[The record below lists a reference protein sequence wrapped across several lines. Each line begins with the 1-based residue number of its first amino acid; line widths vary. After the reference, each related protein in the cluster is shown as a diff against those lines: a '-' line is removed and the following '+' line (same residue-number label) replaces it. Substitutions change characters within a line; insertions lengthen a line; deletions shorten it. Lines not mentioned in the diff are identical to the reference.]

1 MRQFL
6 EQHASSIMG
15 VINGFDRL
23 RFRGT
28 LLRLANVQGLRT
40 FMSYFGILL
49 KDAGAWMEARTEELK
64 AASIAVATSAGRPV
78 EYIAD
83 TSVRKEAIAE
93 EIAQRDGITNGLVC
107 ILKAVEPCQS
117 FDIRRNREIKKL
129 ELVSRRRKCLHY
141 YHYYQHPEFG
151 LMHMRLQTWLPFT
164 VWCCINGRDWLAKQL
179 DANGIGYLKRENCL
193 VAVSDV
199 QRAQALADQ
208 QLAVRW
214 AEMLN
219 PILQQVH
226 PLHGSRWLLGDR
238 DYRMEYYW
246 SCQESEWASDIM
258 FKSPASLGELY
269 PGLIR
274 HGMQNLN
281 SFQIMRFLGRKVPA
295 IGGRFGTFAGEIVS
309 DHKERPE
316 GIRIKHSVN
325 GNSIKMYDKQGSV
338 LRIETTMAQS
348 RDFKVFRGT
357 EAKPDDKQWRKLR
370 KGVVDM
376 RRRAE
381 VCQAANE
388 RYADALASAQCGKP
402 LKELA
407 EPICRPVRYGKRPVR
422 GLNPWEREDARLLE
436 TVNRGE
442 FTINGFRNR
451 DLRNHLYDHP
461 TKDIKEQR
469 RRSAAITRKLRQLR
483 AHGLIKKVPKT
494 HRYVLTERGREIIT
508 SLLAARS
515 ATAEMLMKAA

>member
-1 MRQFL
+1 MRKFL
-6 EQHASSIMG
+6 EQHASSITG
-15 VINGFDRL
+15 AINGFDRL

-64 AASIAVATSAGRPV
+64 EASIAVATSAGRPV
-78 EYIAD
+78 EYMAD
-83 TSVRKEAIAE
+83 PSVRKEDIAAEIAE
-93 EIAQRDGITNGLVC
+93 RDGITNGLVC
-107 ILKAVEPCQS
+107 VLKAVEPCQS
-117 FDIRRNREIKKL
+117 FDIHRNRAIKKL
-129 ELVSRRRKCLHY
+129 ELVSRHRKCLHY

-164 VWCCINGRDWLAKQL
+164 VWCCINGRQWLARQL
-179 DANGIGYLKRENCL
+179 DANRIGYLKRENCL

-199 QRAQALADQ
+199 QRAQELADQ
-208 QLAVRW
+208 QLDTCW
-214 AEMLN
+214 ADMLN

-226 PLHGSRWLLGDR
+226 PLHGSRWLSGSR
-238 DYRMEYYW
+238 DYRMDYYW

-258 FKSPASLGELY
+258 FKNPALLGELY
-269 PGLIR
+269 PVLIR

-295 IGGRFGTFAGEIVS
+295 VAGRFGRFAGEIVS
-309 DHKERPE
+309 DLKERPE

-338 LRIETTMAQS
+338 LRIETTITQS

-357 EAKPDDKQWRKLR
+357 EAKPEDKRWRKLR
-370 KGVVDM
+370 KGVADL

-381 VCQAANE
+381 VSQAANE
-388 RYADALASAQCGKP
+388 RYADALASAKCGKP

-422 GLNPWEREDARLLE
+422 GLNPWETEDARLLE

-451 DLRNHLYDHP
+451 DLRNHLYDRP
-461 TKDIKEQR
+461 TEDIREQR
-469 RRSAAITRKLRQLR
+469 RRSAVITRKLRQLR

-508 SLLAARS
+508 SLMAARS
-515 ATAEMLMKAA
+515 ATAETLMKAA

>member
-6 EQHASSIMG
+6 EQHASSILG

-49 KDAGAWMEARTEELK
+49 KDAGAWMESRTEELK

-83 TSVRKEAIAE
+83 PSVRKENIAA
-93 EIAQRDGITNGLVC
+93 EIAHRDGITNGLVC

-117 FDIRRNREIKKL
+117 FDICRNREIKKL
-129 ELVSRRRKCLHY
+129 ELVSRHRKCLHY

-164 VWCCINGRDWLAKQL
+164 VWCCINGRNWLAKQL
-179 DANGIGYLKRENCL
+179 DANRIGYLKRENCL

-199 QRAQALADQ
+199 QRAQELADQ
-208 QLAVRW
+208 QLTVRW
-214 AEMLN
+214 EEMLN

-226 PLHGSRWLLGDR
+226 PLHSARWLLGDR
-238 DYRMEYYW
+238 DYRMDYYW

-258 FKSPASLGELY
+258 FKSPALLGELY

-295 IGGRFGTFAGEIVS
+295 VGGRFGVFAGEIVS
-309 DHKERPE
+309 DLKERPE

-338 LRIETTMAQS
+338 LRIETTITQS

-357 EAKPDDKQWRKLR
+357 EAKPEDKRWRQLR
-370 KGVVDM
+370 KGVADL

-381 VCQAANE
+381 VSQAANE
-388 RYADALASAQCGKP
+388 RYADALASAKCGKP

-422 GLNPWEREDARLLE
+422 GLNPWETEDARLLE

-451 DLRNHLYDHP
+451 DLRNHLYDRP
-461 TKDIKEQR
+461 TEDAREQR

-494 HRYVLTERGREIIT
+494 HRYVLTDRGREIIT
-508 SLLAARS
+508 SLMVARS
-515 ATAEMLMKAA
+515 ATAEILMKAA